1 MVKVKHFAGN
11 LVGIEL
17 TYFND
22 VSHQL
27 GSSAMR
33 QLGNA
38 TAWQLGNFNPSR
50 AIILY
55 RQDQ

>member
-1 MVKVKHFAGN
+1 MVKVKSSAGN

-27 GSSAMR
+27 GSSAIR
-33 QLGNA
+33 QLGSLA
-38 TAWQLGNFNPSR
+38 ALTLRMQ
-50 AIILY
+50 
-55 RQDQ
+55 